1 MERSYRISQKIIPLL
16 SVIVSDIFLVSLFLY
31 LAAVRLDLSLEGL
44 FSRAVPLNTVLLVVL
59 LSGITAALLSSPVEA
74 PVPVRAPRRVWVY
87 ALLISIFIGSIV
99 SEILKDL
106 SSGAHLIGL
115 AAGFVVFLVSFVI
128 ISDDLKT

>member
-1 MERSYRISQKIIPLL
+1 MPLL

-44 FSRAVPLNTVLLVVL
+44 ISRAVPLNTVLLVVL

-115 AAGFVVFLVSFVI
+115 AAGVVVFLVSFVI